1 MNGAVRD
8 CPMADVGMDL
18 CVLGVKHVLNGF
30 EVGNGPYDRSQ
41 IWDRIDARF
50 SLSQGAAVAAFMAV
64 WVCFV

>member
-8 CPMADVGMDL
+8 CPMVDVGMDL
-18 CVLGVKHVLNGF
+18 CVLGVKHVLNGV
-30 EVGNGPYDRSQ
+30 EVRIGPYDRSQ

>member
-8 CPMADVGMDL
+8 CPMADVGMNV
-18 CVLGVKHVLNGF
+18 CVLGVKYVLNGF
-30 EVGNGPYDRSQ
+30 EVGNGPYDP
-41 IWDRIDARF
+41 RF

>member
-1 MNGAVRD
+1 MVALGAN
-8 CPMADVGMDL
+8 
-18 CVLGVKHVLNGF
+18 HVLNGF

-50 SLSQGAAVAAFMAV
+50 FSLSQGAAVAAFMAV